1 MAGPRRRLSEVTVP
15 SRAQPLFHAGV
26 LRHVFAR
33 YLLSTG
39 LGRCVTPSP
48 PAPTHPVLI
57 GSWHCCRAGC
67 DDERESTPRRFF
79 YFRLQ
84 AFYTL
89 FPLTACF
96 FTTPFRRPYGRG
108 RCRAR
113 RPARQRA
120 CAPAGADPRLFQTCD
135 RRQQLA
141 DATARG
147 TVFAFTLRYRPDR
160 AFAAA
165 AAPAG
170 RNELPRGGMPG
181 ASSPAR
187 ARAAAAAPVSRP
199 RYDVDPLLQFCRGKT
214 RCRLGGKMPI

>member
-1 MAGPRRRLSEVTVP
+1 MSEVTVP
-15 SRAQPLFHAGV
+15 NRAQPLFHAGV
-26 LRHVFAR
+26 LRRVFAR

-48 PAPTHPVLI
+48 PAPAHPVLI

-120 CAPAGADPRLFQTCD
+120 CAPAGADPRLFQTCATGVNSW
-135 RRQQLA
+135 LI

-147 TVFAFTLRYRPDR
+147 TVFAFTLRYRPGR

-181 ASSPAR
+181 ASSP
-187 ARAAAAAPVSRP
+187 
-199 RYDVDPLLQFCRGKT
+199 RYDVDPRYLGTVLQRGASALHEVPRRQMT
-214 RCRLGGKMPI
+214 RSGLR

>member
-1 MAGPRRRLSEVTVP
+1 MRQRRGARHLLWLMAGPRRRLSEVTVP

-26 LRHVFAR
+26 LRRVFAR

-48 PAPTHPVLI
+48 PAPAHPVLI
-57 GSWHCCRAGC
+57 GSWHCCRAGCDQLTGC

-84 AFYTL
+84 A

-120 CAPAGADPRLFQTCD
+120 CAPAGADPRLFQTCATGVNSWLTRLREAQFLRLRCVIGPTGLLQ
-135 RRQQLA
+135 RRQ
-141 DATARG
+141 
-147 TVFAFTLRYRPDR
+147 LR
-160 AFAAA
+160 
-165 AAPAG
+165 PAG
-170 RNELPRGGMPG
+170 TNF
-181 ASSPAR
+181 
-187 ARAAAAAPVSRP
+187 RAAGCRVPAAQPERAQR
-199 RYDVDPLLQFCRGKT
+199 RRRQ
-214 RCRLGGKMPI
+214 